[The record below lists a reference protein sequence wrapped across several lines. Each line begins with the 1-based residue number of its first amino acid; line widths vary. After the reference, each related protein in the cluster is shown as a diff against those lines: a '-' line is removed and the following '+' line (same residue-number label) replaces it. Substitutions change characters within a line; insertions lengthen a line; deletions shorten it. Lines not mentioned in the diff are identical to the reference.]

1 MREVILVGFCGCIEK
16 KKINFNEVK
25 IEHFKRSEGDAGYKL
40 SQMPG
45 IIIRNTIGLFII
57 KLSNF

>member
-1 MREVILVGFCGCIEK
+1 MRFWWGFAAVSK
-16 KKINFNEVK
+16 KSKINFNEVK